1 MTRFLFP
8 QSAIL
13 DILERSLW
21 WVLSHEKFCYHPLLL
36 LKICPLLWATLLS
49 MHCSCML
56 MEERSIHRLI
66 LQYFATVSNHKW
78 CHVCNWWF
86 HFREDGTHYKTGQ
99 ERIPVEITIS
109 NRQKQWCAGVLG
121 SFLARQQFLPILVTL
136 ANLWHFAIFRGSPCP
151 FLFLS
156 VEFCEICYSCYFCH
170 ICCPIFSHSMKNSC
184 YFCDFCE
191 ILGLTKA
198 LLDLFCFLLFL
209 PYLLLNLS
217 HRKKNSC

>member
-66 LQYFATVSNHKW
+66 LQYFATVSNYKW

-121 SFLARQQFLPILVTL
+121 STLSCPSTILA
-136 ANLWHFAIFRGSPCP
+136 
-151 FLFLS
+151 
-156 VEFCEICYSCYFCH
+156 YSCYSSQFVAFCH
-170 ICCPIFSHSMKNSC
+170 ISRLSLPFSLSKC
-184 YFCDFCE
+184 R
-191 ILGLTKA
+191 ILWN
-198 LLDLFCFLLFL
+198 LLFLLFL
-209 PYLLLNLS
+209 PYLLPNLFT
-217 HRKKNSC
+217 

>member
-66 LQYFATVSNHKW
+66 LQYFATVSNYKW

-86 HFREDGTHYKTGQ
+86 HFRENGTHYKITGQ
-99 ERIPVEITIS
+99 E
-109 NRQKQWCAGVLG
+109 G
-121 SFLARQQFLPILVTL
+121 
-136 ANLWHFAIFRGSPCP
+136 
-151 FLFLS
+151 
-156 VEFCEICYSCYFCH
+156 CEICGH
-170 ICCPIFSHSMKNSC
+170 L
-184 YFCDFCE
+184 E
-191 ILGLTKA
+191 A
-198 LLDLFCFLLFL
+198 LLDLFPFLAKCRILWNLLFLLFL
-209 PYLLLNLS
+209 PYLLLNLFT
-217 HRKKNSC
+217 

>member
-66 LQYFATVSNHKW
+66 LQYFATVSNYKW

-156 VEFCEICYSCYFCH
+156 VEFC
-170 ICCPIFSHSMKNSC
+170 
-184 YFCDFCE
+184 
-191 ILGLTKA
+191 
-198 LLDLFCFLLFL
+198 
-209 PYLLLNLS
+209 
-217 HRKKNSC
+217 